1 MIFSQNYT
9 KIQEVTSMDPNDQK
23 DGRDVGGSM
32 ARDIKKNFGIDLS
45 DIGKDLAKDYLK
57 ESIFGKKTTNT
68 SRSKFGR
75 TLEAL
80 KGAWW
85 VPAAIYLSIG
95 LTALALKFLAKLVML

>member
-1 MIFSQNYT
+1 MEPQDQN
-9 KIQEVTSMDPNDQK
+9 N
-23 DGRDVGGSM
+23 GRDVGGSM

-45 DIGKDLAKDYLK
+45 DIGKDLAKDYIK
-57 ESIFGKKTTNT
+57 ESIFGKKTTSINK
-68 SRSKFGR
+68 SKFGK